1 MVSESA
7 NCRSGRLGPAGRR
20 TITILLTRAS
30 GRMLKRAN
38 LRVSA
43 VARFRA
49 RGRTTHSVNAALLDH
64 DRRTVERAPVVS
76 PLSMNVQRSML
87 RIAAQRL
94 AR

>member
-7 NCRSGRLGPAGRR
+7 NCRSGRLRPSGRR

-43 VARFRA
+43 VARFVLADGPRIQST
-49 RGRTTHSVNAALLDH
+49 RDYWITIGGR
-64 DRRTVERAPVVS
+64 
-76 PLSMNVQRSML
+76 
-87 RIAAQRL
+87 
-94 AR
+94 